1 MDIRA
6 VKLDVAALRNG
17 LAWAQSWTHQ
27 HILCRIGEG
36 QLTFMVA
43 ERDGFLAAWTWN
55 APDLSSSAFFLIPP
69 FIAKLLSSRA
79 MWDVRELKVMT
90 YRNAVGM
97 LLSAGQRQPF
107 RLQWHW
113 HATDFASPPYFKLM
127 SRLPDMMI
135 SAPYVNLADVIHLA
149 IANVLTPSI
158 NEEGEP
164 EPMPNGILI
173 DFMPG
178 QINIDGE
185 SIHSHTQQQARY
197 YFNPKMLIRGL
208 EIVRSSHL
216 SFAIREAKRAQNAVL
231 YMACQREGWQIHC
244 AIQSV
249 GVSRTATPPPVQIRE
264 TRPPMQGGSWFRGR
278 GD

>member
-1 MDIRA
+1 MNIRA
-6 VKLDVAALRNG
+6 VGLDVGALRNG
-17 LAWAQSWTHQ
+17 LAWAQSWTQQ

-36 QLTFMVA
+36 NLTFMVA
-43 ERDGFLAAWTWN
+43 ERDGFLAAWSWN
-55 APDLSSSAFFLIPP
+55 APTLSEPAFFLIPP
-69 FIAKLLSSRA
+69 FVAKLLSGRA
-79 MWDVRELKVMT
+79 MWDVQELKIMT
-90 YRNAVGM
+90 HRNAVGAM
-97 LLSAGQRQPF
+97 LYAGQRQPV

-113 HATDFASPPYFKLM
+113 HAADFGSPSHFKLM

-149 IANVLTPSI
+149 IANVISPGIT
-158 NEEGEP
+158 EDGDP
-164 EPMPNGILI
+164 EPVPSGILI

-185 SIHSHTQQQARY
+185 SVHSQSLQQARY

-216 SFAIREAKRAQNAVL
+216 SFAIRESKRSQSAVL
-231 YMACQREGWQIHC
+231 YMACQREGWNIHC

-249 GVSRTATPPPVQIRE
+249 GVSRAAPSNVKIRE
-264 TRPPMQGGSWFRGR
+264 TRAPMEGGSWLRGR
-278 GD
+278 ND